1 MPTARHGKHVLKSGK
16 RLLDFQ
22 LLLLG
27 RHLVAEIGNSS
38 LNLKRIA
45 NHKVKIILDFYRKLD
60 YIILMNKS
68 EMLKEISIL
77 HETLKDC
84 VLTIA
89 DKVAIRNE
97 IGDLQDK
104 VALLNFRNEGEDIDF
119 GHHSEWE

>member
-1 MPTARHGKHVLKSGK
+1 
-16 RLLDFQ
+16 
-22 LLLLG
+22 
-27 RHLVAEIGNSS
+27 
-38 LNLKRIA
+38 
-45 NHKVKIILDFYRKLD
+45 
-60 YIILMNKS
+60 MNK
-68 EMLKEISIL
+68 EQMLKEISIL

-104 VALLNFRNEGEDIDF
+104 VALLDFQEVEDIDF

>member
-1 MPTARHGKHVLKSGK
+1 LKVFLAFSWFF
-16 RLLDFQ
+16 LY
-22 LLLLG
+22 
-27 RHLVAEIGNSS
+27 V
-38 LNLKRIA
+38 
-45 NHKVKIILDFYRKLD
+45 VC
-60 YIILMNKS
+60 MNKT

-97 IGDLQDK
+97 IGDLQDRI
-104 VALLNFRNEGEDIDF
+104 ALLDFRNEGEDIDF

>member
-1 MPTARHGKHVLKSGK
+1 MT
-16 RLLDFQ
+16 
-22 LLLLG
+22 
-27 RHLVAEIGNSS
+27 
-38 LNLKRIA
+38 
-45 NHKVKIILDFYRKLD
+45 
-60 YIILMNKS
+60 KS

-89 DKVAIRNE
+89 DKVAIRND

-104 VALLNFRNEGEDIDF
+104 VALLDFQNEGEDFDF